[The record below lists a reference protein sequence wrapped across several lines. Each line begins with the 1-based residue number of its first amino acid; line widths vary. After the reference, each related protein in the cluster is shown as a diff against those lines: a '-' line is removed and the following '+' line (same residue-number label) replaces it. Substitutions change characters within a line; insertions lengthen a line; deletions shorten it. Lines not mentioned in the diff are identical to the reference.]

1 MGDALEHFDVA
12 SEQDWLAAWN
22 WLSLKLADRNVIALE
37 GDLGAGKTTFVKTI
51 VAQLGSTD
59 PVTSPT
65 FSIVQEYETSTG
77 LIFHFDL
84 YRMES
89 LEEVLALDFESYL
102 DTARFT
108 FVEWPS
114 IAAPVLPKGECM
126 WLRIEHRAQG
136 GRRLLVL

>member
-1 MGDALEHFDVA
+1 MSDVLAHFDVA
-12 SEQDWLAAWN
+12 DVGGWKAAWE
-22 WLSLKLADRNVIALE
+22 WLSPKLADRKAIALI

-59 PVTSPT
+59 AVTSPT
-65 FSIVQEYETSTG
+65 FSIVQEYEVIDGTVY
-77 LIFHFDL
+77 HFDL

-89 LEEVLALDFESYL
+89 IEEVLALDFEGYL

-108 FVEWPS
+108 LIEWPE

-126 WLRIEHRAQG
+126 WLRIEHMPEG